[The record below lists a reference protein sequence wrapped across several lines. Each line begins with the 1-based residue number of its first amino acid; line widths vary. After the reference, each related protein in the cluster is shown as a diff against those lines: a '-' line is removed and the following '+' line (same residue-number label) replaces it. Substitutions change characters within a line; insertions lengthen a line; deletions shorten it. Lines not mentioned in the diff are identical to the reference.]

1 MTYSQGST
9 HGTMAEINIIPLAD
23 VMLVLLIIFMIASPA
38 LTRRLVVDMPGPEP
52 VIDRPQPPPPIRLRI
67 DAAGDT
73 YWNDSPTPLSAL
85 QAMMAGEVQRDPR
98 NPPRLEID
106 ASGDADYQAVTRV
119 LAAAHNAELSRI
131 AFVRRN

>member
-23 VMLVLLIIFMIASPA
+23 VMLVLLIVFMIASPA
-38 LTRRLVVDMPGPEP
+38 LTRRIVVDMPGKDDGTERPE
-52 VIDRPQPPPPIRLRI
+52 PPPPIRLRI
-67 DAAGDT
+67 DAAGDA

-85 QAMMAGEVQRDPR
+85 QAMMAGEVQRDRR

-131 AFVRRN
+131 AFIRRD

>member
-38 LTRRLVVDMPGPEP
+38 LTRRIVVDMPGPAP
-52 VIDRPQPPPPIRLRI
+52 VDVDREPPPPIRLRI
-67 DAAGDT
+67 DAAGDA

-106 ASGDADYQAVTRV
+106 ANGDADYQAVTRV

-131 AFVRRN
+131 AFVRR

>member
-38 LTRRLVVDMPGPEP
+38 LTRRIVVDMPGPEP

-67 DAAGDT
+67 GAAGDA

>member
-9 HGTMAEINIIPLAD
+9 HGTVAEINIIPLAD

-38 LTRRLVVDMPGPEP
+38 LTRRIVIDMPG
-52 VIDRPQPPPPIRLRI
+52 VDDRDRTEPPPPIRLRI
-67 DAAGDT
+67 DAAGDA
-73 YWNDSPTPLSAL
+73 YWNDSPTPVSAL
-85 QAMMAGEVQRDPR
+85 QAMMAGEVERDPR

-131 AFVRRN
+131 AFVRRD

>member
-9 HGTMAEINIIPLAD
+9 HGAIAEINIIPLAD

-38 LTRRLVVDMPGPEP
+38 LTRRIVVDMPGPTL
-52 VIDRPQPPPPIRLRI
+52 VDVDREPPPPIRLRI
-67 DAAGDT
+67 DAAGDA
-73 YWNDSPTPLSAL
+73 YWNDSPTPVSAL

-106 ASGDADYQAVTRV
+106 ANGDADYQAVTRV

-131 AFVRRN
+131 AFVRRD

>member
-38 LTRRLVVDMPGPEP
+38 LTRRIVVDMPGQTPIEL
-52 VIDRPQPPPPIRLRI
+52 DREPPPPIRLRI
-67 DAAGDT
+67 DAAGDA
-73 YWNDSPTPLSAL
+73 YWNDSPTPVSAL
-85 QAMMAGEVQRDPR
+85 QAMMASEVQRGVR
-98 NPPRLEID
+98 NSPRLEID

-131 AFVRRN
+131 AFVRR

>member
-38 LTRRLVVDMPGPEP
+38 LTRRIVVDMPGKDDST
-52 VIDRPQPPPPIRLRI
+52 DRAEPPPPIRLRI
-67 DAAGDT
+67 DAAGDA

-85 QAMMAGEVQRDPR
+85 QAMMSGEVQRDPR

-106 ASGDADYQAVTRV
+106 ANGDADYQAVTRV

-131 AFVRRN
+131 AFTRRD

>member
-38 LTRRLVVDMPGPEP
+38 LTRRIVVDMPGP
-52 VIDRPQPPPPIRLRI
+52 VNDRSEPPPPIRLRI
-67 DAAGDT
+67 DAAGDA

-106 ASGDADYQAVTRV
+106 ANGDADYQAVTRV
-119 LAAAHNAELSRI
+119 LAAAHNADLSRI
-131 AFVRRN
+131 AFIRRD

>member
-38 LTRRLVVDMPGPEP
+38 LTRRIVVDMPGQTPIEL
-52 VIDRPQPPPPIRLRI
+52 DREPPPPIRLRI
-67 DAAGDT
+67 DAAGDA
-73 YWNDSPTPLSAL
+73 YWNDSPTPVSAL
-85 QAMMAGEVQRDPR
+85 QAMMASEVQRDVR
-98 NPPRLEID
+98 NSPRLEID

-131 AFVRRN
+131 AFVRR